1 MTRYLT
7 RDRWAIAAAVVV
19 PLAAAAILIPWRGS
33 WPNTNVALLL
43 VVAVVAVAALG
54 NRIAGALAAV
64 SASAW
69 FDFFFTQPYERFTMS
84 HSSDVTTFALLLAVG
99 IAVSQLAAHA
109 RHLKAVTVADAG
121 YLARIVDSAALTQ
134 SAGSPDAV
142 VQYVRRQL
150 TDLLDLA
157 DCRFEY
163 GTLIGQPPR
172 LEPDGSVLTRHG
184 HWPVDVV
191 GLPAEEI
198 ELRTFSNG
206 QYCGRFMM
214 APNAGSSPPRRAR
227 LVAVTLADLAG
238 HALGAAA
245 GVLAALAAGIVTI
258 AAAELLDPAG
268 RVDHAR
274 LAGVER
280 VARGRDLHVD
290 DRVGVAVFPLD
301 RAVALQRGLREE
313 REVRRAVPEDD
324 GVIVGM
330 NVRLHD
336 QPPC

>member
-1 MTRYLT
+1 MMTRYLT

-19 PLAAAAILIPWRGS
+19 PLAVAAILIPWRGS

-54 NRIAGALAAV
+54 NRIAGALAAI
-64 SASAW
+64 SAAVW
-69 FDFFFTQPYERFTMS
+69 FDFFFTQPYERFSIS
-84 HSSDVTTFALLLAVG
+84 HSSDVTTFVLLLAVG

-121 YLARIVDSAALTQ
+121 YLARIVESAALTQ
-134 SAGSPDAV
+134 SAGSADAV
-142 VQYVRRQL
+142 VQHVRKQL

-163 GTLIGQPPR
+163 GTLIGQPMR

-184 HWPVDVV
+184 HWPADVV
-191 GLPAEEI
+191 GLPTEEI

-214 APNAGSSPPRRAR
+214 LPNPGSNPTQRAR

-238 HALGAAA
+238 HALGTTAR
-245 GVLAALAAGIVTI
+245 VLAALLGAV
-258 AAAELLDPAG
+258 AAAARVVPVTLAEPLDPAG
-268 RVDHAR
+268 RVDHAG

-290 DRVGVAVFPLD
+290 DGIGVAVFPLD
-301 RAVALQRGLREE
+301 RPVARQRGLREE
-313 REVRRAVPEDD
+313 REVR
-324 GVIVGM
+324 
-330 NVRLHD
+330 
-336 QPPC
+336 

>member
-7 RDRWAIAAAVVV
+7 RDRWAIAAAIAV
-19 PLAAAAILIPWRGS
+19 PLAVAAILIPWRGS
-33 WPNTNVALLL
+33 WSNTNVALLL

-64 SASAW
+64 SAAAW

-99 IAVSQLAAHA
+99 IAVSQLAVHA

-142 VQYVRRQL
+142 VQHVRGQL

-191 GLPAEEI
+191 GLPTEEI

-214 APNAGSSPPRRAR
+214 TPNPGANPSQRAR

-245 GVLAALAAGIVTI
+245 GVLAALLGV
-258 AAAELLDPAG
+258 AAAALVVPVTLAEPLDPAG

-290 DRVGVAVFPLD
+290 DGIGIAVRPLD
-301 RAVALQRGLREE
+301 RLVALQRGLREE
-313 REVRRAVPEDD
+313 REVR
-324 GVIVGM
+324 
-330 NVRLHD
+330 
-336 QPPC
+336 

>member
-7 RDRWAIAAAVVV
+7 RDRSAIAAAVVV
-19 PLAAAAILIPWRGS
+19 PLAVAAILLPWRGS

-43 VVAVVAVAALG
+43 VVAVVGVAALG
-54 NRIAGALAAV
+54 NRIAGALAAI
-64 SASAW
+64 SAAAW
-69 FDFFFTQPYERFTMS
+69 FDFFFTQPYERFSIS
-84 HSSDVTTFALLLAVG
+84 HSSDVTTFGLLLAVG

-121 YLARIVDSAALTQ
+121 YLARIVDSAAQTQ

-142 VQYVRRQL
+142 VQHVRKQL
-150 TDLLDLA
+150 TELLDLA

-191 GLPAEEI
+191 GLPTEEI

-214 APNAGSSPPRRAR
+214 APNPGSSPSQRAR

-238 HALGAAA
+238 HALGTTAPAA
-245 GVLAALAAGIVTI
+245 
-258 AAAELLDPAG
+258 P
-268 RVDHAR
+268 R
-274 LAGVER
+274 
-280 VARGRDLHVD
+280 
-290 DRVGVAVFPLD
+290 
-301 RAVALQRGLREE
+301 
-313 REVRRAVPEDD
+313 
-324 GVIVGM
+324 
-330 NVRLHD
+330 
-336 QPPC
+336 